1 MGIVPIVVAVAAS
14 LFVAFLVDATM
25 VIFVA
30 VVVVD
35 DEEDDVVAVRL
46 GALVAHGG

>member
-1 MGIVPIVVAVAAS
+1 MGIVPIVVAVAVS
-14 LFVAFLVDATM
+14 VVVAVDATM

-35 DEEDDVVAVRL
+35 DKEDDVAVRL